1 VIFPVYIDQ
10 YEGEVAIAVNEPE
23 IVQRDAFTLV
33 GVEAPFI
40 GALSPDANNFDV
52 IPGLW
57 HRFANRIGEVEN
69 RSDDANY
76 GLVLTPPVGERSHPD
91 ELLYLAGTVVR
102 EVSSVPEGMV
112 SRDVP
117 ATTYAVFTHRG
128 PIGNLPETI
137 RFAMDVWLPRSGYR
151 FNMIEVEC
159 YDHRFSIE
167 SPQESEMET
176 WLGIVPA
183 DS

>member
-1 VIFPVYIDQ
+1 M
-10 YEGEVAIAVNEPE
+10 NEPE
-23 IVQRDAFTLV
+23 IVQKDAFTLV
-33 GVEAPFI
+33 GIEAPFI

-52 IPGLW
+52 IPALW
-57 HRFANRIGEVEN
+57 HRFINRIGEVEN

-76 GLVLTPPVGERSHPD
+76 GLVLTPPEGERSHPD
-91 ELLYLAGTVVR
+91 ELMYVAGTVVS

-112 SRDVP
+112 RHEVP

-128 PIGNLPETI
+128 PIANLPETI
-137 RFAMDVWLPRSGYR
+137 RYAVEDWLPRSGYR
-151 FNMIEVEC
+151 WNLIEIER

-176 WLGIVPA
+176 WMGIVPNEG
-183 DS
+183 